1 MTEKCKSVYDGGKV
15 VKRYVLESELNADS
29 RGFVRF
35 LRKIVNFTL
44 FDNIV
49 HPMLNIQR

>member
-1 MTEKCKSVYDGGKV
+1 MYNDGNV
-15 VKRYVLESELNADS
+15 DKRYVLESELNADS
-29 RGFVRF
+29 RGFVHF
-35 LRKIVNFTL
+35 LRKIVDFAF

>member
-1 MTEKCKSVYDGGKV
+1 MYNGGMV
-15 VKRYVLESELNADS
+15 VKRYVLEVELNADS
-29 RGFVRF
+29 RGFVHF
-35 LRKIVNFTL
+35 LRKIVDFAL